1 MWRSCPTGAVRS
13 RGRRNS
19 RWTSCARTA
28 REWSLPRRKTVV
40 ALSSTKKGG
49 GSSASG
55 SRKHR
60 SAAPTDAACVR
71 QIGRWL
77 GNGFTGCGF
86 AQSFANSSHILL
98 SDVGSNA
105 LPEQIDEIF
114 ETASSD
120 CIPGVAVFPAIRT
133 EEQLIDQLQLLAK
146 GSRWTLRR
154 VTAAGLTTDDLLL
167 GLEWKTSGESMS
179 LPMGFG
185 PFVTM
190 PATRRAPYV
199 CIATWPGGRA
209 NPHRKR
215 PRKGIVDFL
224 DSALPKPLSDAE
236 YKVGWEDSVKRTGEL
251 LSEQGDDPNYYREV
265 AFRLSATA
273 AQRF

>member
-1 MWRSCPTGAVRS
+1 M
-13 RGRRNS
+13 
-19 RWTSCARTA
+19 
-28 REWSLPRRKTVV
+28 V
-40 ALSSTKKGG
+40 ALSSTKKGA

-55 SRKHR
+55 SRKRR

-71 QIGRWL
+71 QVGRWL
-77 GNGFTGCGF
+77 ASGFTGCGF

-98 SDVGSNA
+98 SDVGTSA
-105 LPEQIDEIF
+105 SPEQIDEIF
-114 ETASSD
+114 ETASSQE
-120 CIPGVAVFPAIRT
+120 IPGVAVFPSIRT
-133 EEQLIDQLQLLAK
+133 EEQLIEQLKLLAA
-146 GSRWTLRR
+146 GSRWALRR
-154 VTAAGLTTDDLLL
+154 VTVAGLTTDDLLV
-167 GLEWKTSGESMS
+167 GLEWKTSSEFVS

-209 NPHRKR
+209 NPHRRR
-215 PRKGIVDFL
+215 PKKGIVDFL

-236 YKVGWEDSVKRTGEL
+236 YKAAWDESVKRTGEL
-251 LSEQGDDPNYYREV
+251 LSEQDDDPNFYREV

-273 AQRF
+273 AERF